1 MLQIVLTWYAHLAGG
16 WPCLVA
22 AGGAPRAGCSGL
34 SLQRGLQ
41 LCKIASCADLHPALH
56 VCWDTAEAHFYHGT
70 QLTMIV
76 SILVWSLGGK
86 SFNCFSVMMFC
97 SRELYHLFCQN
108 LFHRHCWSP
117 CCIFSRNVAD
127 RAARQ
132 RLRKCPGP
140 GSGEESSSESSGV
153 ESPQ

>member
-1 MLQIVLTWYAHLAGG
+1 MFYKSLRECCRLSWPDMRILPEDDRVWLQQLGSGFRCTW
-16 WPCLVA
+16 
-22 AGGAPRAGCSGL
+22 RN
-34 SLQRGLQ
+34 LQRGLQ

-97 SRELYHLFCQN
+97 SRSFIVYYLLCQN
-108 LFHRHCWSP
+108 LQFPRLALKSP
-117 CCIFSRNVAD
+117 P
-127 RAARQ
+127 
-132 RLRKCPGP
+132 LGP
-140 GSGEESSSESSGV
+140 KWGRWGGLQGQ
-153 ESPQ
+153 PAKL